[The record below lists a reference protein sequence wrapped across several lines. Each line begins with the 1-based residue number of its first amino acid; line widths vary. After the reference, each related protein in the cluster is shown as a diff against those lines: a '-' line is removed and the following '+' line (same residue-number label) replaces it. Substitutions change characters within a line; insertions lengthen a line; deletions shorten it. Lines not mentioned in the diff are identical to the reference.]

1 MFESSMTFNIGTK
14 GILNIFTIQ
23 LYRHMNEEKPL
34 TMDSNIDENR
44 SVIMKT
50 DKTGPIQF
58 LRFIKKQSV
67 TIQNLRKLKNKN
79 QKIER

>member
-1 MFESSMTFNIGTK
+1 MVIQHTEV
-14 GILNIFTIQ
+14 LNIFAIQ

-34 TMDSNIDENR
+34 SMDSNIDENR
-44 SVIMKT
+44 LVIMKT

-58 LRFIKKQSV
+58 LRFIKKQSG